1 MAVQI
6 NWKICDNDKACGGIA
21 VCPTGALYWNEVEST
36 IGINNDLCITCR
48 KCVVEGCP
56 VGAIIVTDSED
67 EFELVKLAIEND
79 PHEKEQLFVDR
90 FGAAPISDDVLIEK
104 EALSEKTLSGVTFV
118 ERFTDSSIHCLI
130 HSIKV
135 DDIRYKTG
143 LSFSYFKCEDLEADE
158 TTEYPVLDIY
168 IDGALKGS
176 IEGYYSEEQFD
187 EFVGK
192 ILEIL
197 R

>member
-6 NWKICDNDKACGGIA
+6 NWKICDNDKACGGIE
-21 VCPTGALYWNEVEST
+21 VCPTGALYWNEAEST
-36 IGINNDLCITCR
+36 IGINNALCISCR
-48 KCVVEGCP
+48 KCVAEGCP
-56 VGAIIVTDSED
+56 VGAIIVTDSDE
-67 EFELVKLAIEND
+67 EFEQAKQDIEND
-79 PHEKEQLFVDR
+79 PYDKEQLFVDR
-90 FGAAPISDDVLIEK
+90 FGAAPISDNVLIEK
-104 EALSEKTLSGVTFV
+104 DVLSEKTLSGITFV
-118 ERFTDSSIHCLI
+118 ERFTDSSIQCLI

-143 LSFSYFKCEDLEADE
+143 LSFAYYKCEDAEADE

-168 IDGALKGS
+168 IGGILKGS

-187 EFVGK
+187 EFVEK
-192 ILEIL
+192 INDIL